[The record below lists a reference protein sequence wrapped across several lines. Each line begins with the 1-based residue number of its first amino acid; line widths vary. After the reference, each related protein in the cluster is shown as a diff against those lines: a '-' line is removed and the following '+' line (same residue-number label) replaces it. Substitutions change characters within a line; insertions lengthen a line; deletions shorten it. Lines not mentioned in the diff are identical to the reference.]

1 MKVLIYMDKAM
12 STEMKIINSYC
23 NLIKIKNPNN
33 ISIKDI
39 IIDAK
44 ISKSTFYNYFSTKD
58 SLIEEATNI
67 ILDEITQIV
76 NTDLQFNDQVV
87 LELLTYLKNN
97 SNIVD
102 AIRKVQ
108 PNIVFTINDYIKDLI
123 LHSEIVDF
131 ENTLVSKYNLPFKY
145 ALTLYVATIQ
155 SLITQ
160 WMDDDFEEELES
172 VLKYISISIRI

>member
-1 MKVLIYMDKAM
+1 
-12 STEMKIINSYC
+12 
-23 NLIKIKNPNN
+23 
-33 ISIKDI
+33 
-39 IIDAK
+39 
-44 ISKSTFYNYFSTKD
+44 
-58 SLIEEATNI
+58 
-67 ILDEITQIV
+67 LDEITQIV